1 MPIEKPITVSELTG
15 ISIAVNSGVSFPIK
29 ANVNP
34 IALYITDMM
43 NAPMMTLEPD

>member
-15 ISIAVNSGVSFPIK
+15 MSIAVNSGVSNPIN

-43 NAPMMTLEPD
+43 NAPMMMFEPD